1 MPAAPRK
8 SSLVKYPPLS
18 PELKVR
24 MRKAGHGDMIDV
36 LDKVSADT
44 IRGLMRAAQSGP
56 VFRPKGA
63 KKDA

>member
-1 MPAAPRK
+1 
-8 SSLVKYPPLS
+8 
-18 PELKVR
+18 

-56 VFRPKGA
+56 VFRPKVA
-63 KKDA
+63 KKAA